1 MSANNDTP
9 PSLILTRGPNDGP
22 KPDPLSLVLK
32 ALCCKHW
39 RAVNGMLDLRGA
51 RVNVPNL
58 DEFTVVIFTPNFDDK
73 QTVDLLRG
81 LVQKA
86 WGKPDLQETFD
97 AAESQY
103 KVSLG
108 DLPEEHVVC
117 GRTDAEALLEALEA
131 ANSKEMP

>member
-22 KPDPLSLVLK
+22 TPDPLALVLK
-32 ALCCKHW
+32 AISCKHW
-39 RAVNGMLDLRGA
+39 RAMNGMLDLRGT

-58 DEFTVVIFTPNFDDK
+58 DAFTVIILMPDFNDK

-81 LVQKA
+81 LVQKV
-86 WGKPDLQETFD
+86 WGKPDLQETLD
-97 AAESQY
+97 ASEGRY
-103 KVSLG
+103 RVSLG
-108 DLPEEHVVC
+108 ELPEEHVVY